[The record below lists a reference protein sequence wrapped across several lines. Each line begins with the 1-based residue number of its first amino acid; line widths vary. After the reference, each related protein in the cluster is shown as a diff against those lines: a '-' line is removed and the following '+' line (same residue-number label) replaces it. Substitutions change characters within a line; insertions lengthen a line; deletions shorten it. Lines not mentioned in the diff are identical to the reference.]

1 MIRAR
6 LKCFY
11 ESGGY
16 GFLTPIDGGSDV
28 FVHARVI
35 GLDGSDTDYPE
46 PGTLYD
52 IEYSSCDRGLF
63 ATSARVVTGE

>member
-6 LKCFY
+6 LKVFY

-16 GFLTPIDGGSDV
+16 GFFTPLDGGSDV
-28 FVHARVI
+28 FAHARVF

-52 IEYSSCDRGLF
+52 IQYENGDRGLF
-63 ATSARVVTGE
+63 ATFARAVTGD